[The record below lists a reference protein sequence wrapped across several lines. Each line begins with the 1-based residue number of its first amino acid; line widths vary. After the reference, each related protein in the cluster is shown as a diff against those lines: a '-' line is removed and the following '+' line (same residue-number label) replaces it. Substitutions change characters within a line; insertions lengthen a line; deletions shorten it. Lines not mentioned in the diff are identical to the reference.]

1 VGGRRKRPRLPFRV
15 YVYLSHLAGD
25 GACPVRCIVPPLTI
39 ACAVVRVH
47 SPWMQPKRSCTGSC
61 PTAGTRSC
69 SCWQT
74 SATCRTQCRVC
85 GPPPGSFTYHLAS
98 AHAPT
103 WPYGQSRRSRRAWTW
118 LVWAI
123 PTFCTSARQQPAWV
137 GLSLGIARVAP
148 GTDRYSSFPGVTE
161 ALHMLASQLN
171 KIAST
176 APEKGSVLVD

>member
-1 VGGRRKRPRLPFRV
+1 MDAAKKELHRE
-15 YVYLSHLAGD
+15 LANSRD
-25 GACPVRCIVPPLTI
+25 TFLLVLANKCDMPDIMSRM
-39 ACAVVRVH
+39 
-47 SPWMQPKRSCTGSC
+47 W
-61 PTAGTRSC
+61 
-69 SCWQT
+69 
-74 SATCRTQCRVC
+74 
-85 GPPPGSFTYHLAS
+85 PGSLMYLAS
-98 AHAPT
+98 AHALT

-137 GLSLGIARVAP
+137 GLSLGIVRVAP
-148 GTDRYSSFPGVTE
+148 GADRYSSFPGVTE